1 MSREIETAEE
11 WYVLHTY
18 SGYENKVKEN
28 LESRTESM
36 GMEDNILEILVPEME
51 SYQKDAEGELER
63 VKEKTFPGYVL
74 VKMIMSDEAWYVV
87 RNTPNVTGFVGSH
100 GAGSKPSPLFPE
112 EVDSVLRSM
121 GLNPRKVQ
129 IDLELG
135 QTVRIISG
143 TFSGMEGIVEEIES
157 DKGKVK
163 VAIEMFGRET
173 TTEIDYDQIAELNNY

>member
-18 SGYENKVKEN
+18 SGYENKVKQN
-28 LESRTESM
+28 LESRAESM
-36 GMEDNILEILVPEME
+36 GMEDNILEILIPEME
-51 SYQKDAEGELER
+51 SYKQDSDGDMER

-112 EVDSVLRSM
+112 EVDAVLRSM
-121 GLNPRKVQ
+121 GLNPRKVD

-143 TFSGMEGIVEEIES
+143 TFAGMEGTVTELEPE
-157 DKGKVK
+157 KGKVK
-163 VAIEMFGRET
+163 VAVEMFGRET
-173 TTEIDYDQIAELNNY
+173 TTEINYSQIAELN